1 MQSAEPGWSS
11 ARFGGMFITRM
22 GGGWVV
28 ENEMMFSEKS
38 SDSAIPVTEK
48 STINELRFT
57 VFGTPVPQGS
67 TRAFIPKGW
76 KRPII
81 TAANA
86 KTKPWRQEIAGAA
99 LHAMG
104 RSGFQ
109 LIAEGAVSLAV
120 AFYFDKPK
128 STPKR
133 ISAKTT
139 KPDADKL
146 LRSVLDSLTGIAFTD
161 DAQITNCSVL
171 KAFGSPA
178 RCEISLRAE

>member
-1 MQSAEPGWSS
+1 MDQNGTTLLKPAKDC
-11 ARFGGMFITRM
+11 A
-22 GGGWVV
+22 
-28 ENEMMFSEKS
+28 
-38 SDSAIPVTEK
+38 DLVTAP
-48 STINELRFT
+48 STTNELRFT

-99 LHAMG
+99 LHAMEN
-104 RSGFQ
+104 SAFKM
-109 LIAEGAVSLAV
+109 IAEGAVSLAV

-146 LRSVLDSLTGIAFTD
+146 LRGVLDSLTGIAFKD

-178 RCEISLRAE
+178 RCEISLKAE

>member
-1 MQSAEPGWSS
+1 MTLLKPAKDC
-11 ARFGGMFITRM
+11 AVDATT
-22 GGGWVV
+22 
-28 ENEMMFSEKS
+28 EN
-38 SDSAIPVTEK
+38 
-48 STINELRFT
+48 TISELRFT

-86 KTKPWRQEIAGAA
+86 KTKPWRQEISGAA
-99 LHAMG
+99 LHAME

-109 LIAEGAVSLAV
+109 LIAEGAVILYVS
-120 AFYFDKPK
+120 FYFDKPK
-128 STPKR
+128 STAKR
-133 ISAKTT
+133 ITSKTT
-139 KPDADKL
+139 KPDLDKL
-146 LRSVLDSLTGIAFTD
+146 LRSVNDSLTGIAFKD
-161 DAQITNCSVL
+161 DAQIISCMIL